1 MGSFCETK
9 YQDSETFFQTTLRS
23 QSHMNLERI
32 NAEKP
37 SQQHVVI
44 LYKLTKT
51 INENHEKLLKVY
63 YSEILMWHRLSGA

>member
-9 YQDSETFFQTTLRS
+9 YQDSENFFQTTLRS

-32 NAEKP
+32 NAE
-37 SQQHVVI
+37 HVVM

-51 INENHEKLLKVY
+51 INKNREKLEEKKL
-63 YSEILMWHRLSGA
+63 